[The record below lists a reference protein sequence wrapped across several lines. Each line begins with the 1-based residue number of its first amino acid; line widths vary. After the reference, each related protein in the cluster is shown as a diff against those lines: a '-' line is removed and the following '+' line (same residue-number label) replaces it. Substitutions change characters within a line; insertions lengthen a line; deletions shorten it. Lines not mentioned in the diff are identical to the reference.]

1 MLKRPQRLC
10 CGVRAVILSRTGSH
24 WRLLCRAGSDTIQFM
39 FSNDHSSCWMRMDYR
54 MEEGK
59 LVRGLMWQSR
69 GEAGSLGLRDSKKA
83 GNRFV
88 IPKISVAA

>member
-1 MLKRPQRLC
+1 
-10 CGVRAVILSRTGSH
+10 
-24 WRLLCRAGSDTIQFM
+24 
-39 FSNDHSSCWMRMDYR
+39 MDYR

-59 LVRGLMWQSR
+59 LVRGLRCQSR
-69 GEAGSLGLRDSKKA
+69 GEAGILGLRDSKNA